1 MKITIIHGQNH
12 KGSSYH
18 IGRMIANKL
27 ANDAEIA
34 EYFLPQDLPHFCLG
48 CYSCIEDESKCPFY
62 EKKKTIL
69 ESMEEAEILIFTTP
83 TYCLHASAPMKSFMD
98 LTFTYWM
105 SHRPRKCM
113 FHKKAI
119 VISTAAGSGTKSA
132 IKDITSMLLYWGV
145 PVVKTY
151 GISVQ
156 AMSWEQVSDKKKAV
170 IEHDVKKLVSKV
182 GNGKAPKAGIKTKMI
197 FYLMRMMQ
205 KAGLG
210 SSPVELQYWK
220 ENGWLDK
227 KRPWRE

>member
-18 IGRMIANKL
+18 IGRMAANKL

-119 VISTAAGSGTKSA
+119 VISTAAGNGTKSA

-170 IEHDVKKLVSKV
+170 IEHDVKKTGFEGWEWKS
-182 GNGKAPKAGIKTKMI
+182 TKSRNKNKDDI
-197 FYLMRMMQ
+197 LFDANDAKSR
-205 KAGLG
+205 LG
-210 SSPVELQYWK
+210 FQS
-220 ENGWLDK
+220 G
-227 KRPWRE
+227 